1 MFQRFL
7 QNFNTFSR
15 RVVYVTTIYST
26 LFNAYGAVE
35 KLVRQLSDGRVGWTK
50 RSIKWLVCLT
60 LPRPRVSEA
69 QDHIILG
76 LRR

>member
-1 MFQRFL
+1 MLPQYTVLSEQSMF
-7 QNFNTFSR
+7 
-15 RVVYVTTIYST
+15 YS
-26 LFNAYGAVE
+26 NVYGAVE

-60 LPRPRVSEA
+60 LPRARVSEA